1 MSYAQERS
9 TFRATSGFMLALAV
23 QAGMLLALKSGLLPH
38 FISAAPPVTE
48 VVPLVS
54 NPQTPPDERVTG
66 GTMDSFDVVARE
78 PVIDIDIE
86 DDFQAQQPVWQP
98 MPGADES
105 GGYPGAQPRMT
116 APRVDPRYP
125 LTQPEYPPSSIRQGE
140 VGTVTLLIYVLP
152 NGRVADAKVSRSSG
166 FTRLDAAA
174 VREAKRSWRF
184 MPATSDGTP
193 VADWGTYAVTFRLTN

>member
-1 MSYAQERS
+1 
-9 TFRATSGFMLALAV
+9 
-23 QAGMLLALKSGLLPH
+23 
-38 FISAAPPVTE
+38 
-48 VVPLVS
+48 
-54 NPQTPPDERVTG
+54 
-66 GTMDSFDVVARE
+66 
-78 PVIDIDIE
+78 
-86 DDFQAQQPVWQP
+86 
-98 MPGADES
+98 
-105 GGYPGAQPRMT
+105 MT

-184 MPATSDGTP
+184 VPATSDGTP

>member
-1 MSYAQERS
+1 
-9 TFRATSGFMLALAV
+9 
-23 QAGMLLALKSGLLPH
+23 
-38 FISAAPPVTE
+38 
-48 VVPLVS
+48 
-54 NPQTPPDERVTG
+54 
-66 GTMDSFDVVARE
+66 MDSFDVVPRE

-184 MPATSDGTP
+184 VPATSDGTP